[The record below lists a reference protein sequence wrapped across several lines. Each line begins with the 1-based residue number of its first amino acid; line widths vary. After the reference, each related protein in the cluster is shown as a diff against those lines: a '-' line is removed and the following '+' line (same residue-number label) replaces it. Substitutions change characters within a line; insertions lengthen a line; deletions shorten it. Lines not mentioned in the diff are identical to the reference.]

1 MQAAADDLRVFVE
14 VLQSFCDDP
23 RDLAEVRAS
32 EARLKN
38 QLFAAQKQLKGHE
51 LQVLPSP
58 RQRSNGD
65 SLNVFLLPQISGLL
79 GGF

>member
-32 EARLKN
+32 EASLKN
-38 QLFAAQKQLKGHE
+38 QLAAVQTQLKEHE

-58 RQRSNGD
+58 RHECKGD
-65 SLNVFLLPQISGLL
+65 CLSSCIVLLP
-79 GGF
+79 